1 MDSTSCIKYIDEN
14 KGISYNRLLVLPLV
28 RPEVISENGLIIP
41 EDAGKL
47 CEEGEVFDTCKG
59 SDFKRGDK
67 VIYRKVDRL
76 NKDEYTSVI
85 VHGIEYDAIS
95 ESEVW
100 SVNEK
105 PHNRLFVEPIS
116 DISIGENE
124 IIIPDDVKGIPQKG
138 IVVSV
143 GFNAKYKEGDIIE
156 YRKQEQGI
164 FPTVNLDGRTLDVLF
179 ESDVYTVNEAAA
191 SHRIIIKID
200 IGEQSIK
207 RNTTASGIALS
218 PLFQFMLRN
227 LQYGEVMDIGADAA
241 LRYPELEVG
250 DTAIIHH
257 TVESQPYRLLKTE
270 KGSYDNILYEYRII
284 NITKDALSREIFGK
298 LSHRFLYNKI
308 HDTHIVPF
316 DKNIFLKWEFD
327 VFEPATES
335 NSIHIDMDYSLNGCH
350 DIEDFRRTLEQKKQ
364 AAVRLFKIKG
374 SGITNQLGQ
383 LDPEN
388 EQNKDIIAHLENQ
401 MRELQRE
408 VFYRSGFINKNHL
421 LTCTTVFPHQINN
434 KVVVPFN
441 ELYPINLM
449 GKKYLIAHSDLIQA
463 IYMTNKLVP
472 FGKKVMILPIEDEK
486 EGLIEIPDSAKERP
500 VRGKVVGVGAKID
513 EDISEGD
520 ILYYKR
526 ILGTDVKVDGVEYVC
541 LHQNDLLFSVKPLVA
556 EDVAAI

>member
-1 MDSTSCIKYIDEN
+1 MESISCIKYIDEN

-28 RPEVISENGLIIP
+28 RPETISENGLIIP
-41 EDAGKL
+41 EDAGKI
-47 CEEGEVFDTCKG
+47 CEEGEVFHTCKG

-67 VIYRKVDRL
+67 ILYRQVNRL
-76 NKDEYTSVI
+76 NKEEYTSIIAEGV
-85 VHGIEYDAIS
+85 EYDAIS

-116 DISIGENE
+116 NISIGEDE

-143 GFNAKYKEGDIIE
+143 GFNAKYKEGDVIE

-179 ESDVYTVNEAAA
+179 ESDIYTVNGSAA

-200 IGEQSIK
+200 MGEQSLK

-241 LRYPELEVG
+241 LRYPELSVG

-270 KGSYDNILYEYRII
+270 KGHYDNVLYEYRII
-284 NITKDALSREIFGK
+284 NISKDVLSREIFGK
-298 LSHRFLYNKI
+298 LSQRLLYNRI

-327 VFEPATES
+327 VFDTAVES
-335 NSIHIDMDYSLNGCH
+335 ASILIDMDYSLNGCH
-350 DIEDFRRTLEQKKQ
+350 DIEDFRRTLDIKKK

-388 EQNKDIIAHLENQ
+388 ELNKPLIAHLENQ
-401 MRELQRE
+401 MQELQRE
-408 VFYRSGFINKNHL
+408 VAYRSSFINKNHL
-421 LTCTTVFPHQINN
+421 LTCTTVYPHQINN

-463 IYMTNKLVP
+463 TYMNNKLVP

-486 EGLIEIPDSAKERP
+486 EGLIEIPEMAKEKS
-500 VRGKVVGVGAKID
+500 VKGKVIAVGAKVE
-513 EDISEGD
+513 EDIEEGD
-520 ILYYKR
+520 IVHFKR
-526 ILGTDVKVDGVEYVC
+526 ILGTEVTVDGVVYLC
-541 LHQNDLLFSVKPLVA
+541 LHQNDLLFAVKTLVA
-556 EDVAAI
+556 EGETAI